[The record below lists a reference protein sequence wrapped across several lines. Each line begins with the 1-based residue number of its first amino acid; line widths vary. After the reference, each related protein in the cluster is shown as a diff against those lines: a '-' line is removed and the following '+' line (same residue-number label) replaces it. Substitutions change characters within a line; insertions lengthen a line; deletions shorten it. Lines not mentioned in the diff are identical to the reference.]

1 MNDGLSKR
9 QRAVLAALCDTFQPD
24 GGALLLER
32 ATGLIASLP
41 NADDRLRLR
50 LLLSAFGS
58 PLVNLVLSGRFA
70 AFDAMDLPAR
80 VALLRGWA
88 ESAIQLRRAGF
99 QALKKIVNVVY
110 YAWPNGDGSH
120 PAWRAAGYPG
130 PLPPPL
136 SPLAS
141 RLPTVEVTKDTTLE
155 CDVVICGSGAGGGV
169 AAGLL
174 AEAGRSV
181 IVLEKGDNLGPED
194 FTQVEG
200 DMLKAGYLD
209 AGLLMTQSGSLP
221 ILAGSCLGGGTVIN
235 WTTSFAL
242 REPTRAEW
250 DRKSGLS
257 LFSGPRFAES
267 YERVM
272 RRSDVNSDNSVPG
285 VRDQLLEKGLKA
297 CGYHVGIIPRNV
309 TGCASGAECGYCGYG
324 CRHNAKNSTA
334 KTYLADAVAHGARLV
349 VCCTVDRV
357 MKEGGR
363 AAGVEGTV
371 RTADGRTVRLTVRA
385 RVVIA
390 ACGAL
395 HTPALLARSG
405 LSNPLIGRGLHLHP
419 VTAVA
424 GFFNERVEPWSGHLQ
439 TRHSDQ
445 FANQDEWYG
454 AKFETGPIH
463 WTLPASA
470 FGWDN
475 PQQHKVDVGRLGNIS
490 VCGILLRDRD
500 AGRVITARDGRP
512 RVHYELSAYDANHL
526 RVAMRGAAEVLA
538 AAGATELMTLQQPP
552 VRAVPGATGW
562 LDDYARRIDA
572 GGIDRC
578 KMALISFH
586 QMGTCA
592 MGSNPD
598 RGVIGETGETFDLP
612 GLYVVDG
619 SAFVTSSGVNPMITI
634 MAIADHVSRG
644 IAERW

>member
-1 MNDGLSKR
+1 MNDGLTTR

-32 ATGLIASLP
+32 AAGLIASLP

-50 LLLSAFGS
+50 LLLSALGS
-58 PLVNLVLSGRFA
+58 PFVNLALSGRFA
-70 AFDAMDLPAR
+70 AFDRMAVAAR

-99 QALKKIVNVVY
+99 QALKKIVNVVH
-110 YAWPNGDGSH
+110 YAWPTENGSH

-136 SPLAS
+136 SPVAS
-141 RLPTVEVTKDTTLE
+141 RLKTVDVSQDLTLE

-169 AAGLL
+169 AAGVL

-181 IVLEKGDNLGPED
+181 IVLEKGENLGPED
-194 FTQVEG
+194 FTQIEG

-235 WTTSFAL
+235 WTSSFAL

-257 LFSGPRFAES
+257 LFASSGFNAA
-267 YERVM
+267 YERVL
-272 RRSDVNSDNSVPG
+272 RRSDVNKDNSVPG

-297 CGYHVGIIPRNV
+297 CGYHVDVIPRNA
-309 TGCASGAECGYCGYG
+309 TGCVHGLECGYCGYG
-324 CRHNAKNSTA
+324 CRHNAKNSTT
-334 KTYLADAVAHGARLV
+334 KTYLADAVARGARIV
-349 VCCTVDRV
+349 VRCDVDRV
-357 MKEGGR
+357 LKETGR
-363 AAGVEGTV
+363 AVGVVGTV
-371 RTADGRTVRLTVRA
+371 RTADGRTVRLTVHARA
-385 RVVIA
+385 VIA

-405 LSNPLIGRGLHLHP
+405 LTNRLIGQGLHLHP

-424 GFFNERVEPWSGHLQ
+424 GFFNERVEPWSGNLQ

-445 FANQDEWYG
+445 FANQDDWYG
-454 AKFETGPIH
+454 AKFETGPVH
-463 WTLPASA
+463 WALPASA
-470 FGWDN
+470 FGWDS
-475 PQQHKVDVGRLGNIS
+475 PEQHKDDVRRLGNTS

-500 AGRVITARDGRP
+500 SGRVVTARDGRP
-512 RVHYELSAYDANHL
+512 RVHYELSTYDANHL

-538 AAGATELMTLQQPP
+538 AAGAMELMTLQQPP
-552 VRAVPGATGW
+552 VRVKPGATGW

-592 MGSNPD
+592 MGADPG
-598 RGVIGETGETFDLP
+598 RGVIGESGEAFDLP
-612 GLYVVDG
+612 GLYVADG

-634 MAIADHVSRG
+634 MAIADHVARG
-644 IAERW
+644 IADSW

>member
-1 MNDGLSKR
+1 MNDGLTTR

-24 GGALLLER
+24 AGPRLLER
-32 ATGLIASLP
+32 AAGLIASLP

-50 LLLSAFGS
+50 LLLSGLGS
-58 PLVNLVLSGRFA
+58 PFVNLALSGRFA
-70 AFDAMDLPAR
+70 AFDRMDQEAR

-99 QALKKIVNVVY
+99 QALKKLINVVH
-110 YAWPNGDGSH
+110 YAWPGADGSH

-130 PLPPPL
+130 PLPPPA
-136 SPLAS
+136 SPPAP
-141 RLPTVEVTKDTTLE
+141 RLPTLDIAADLTLE

-169 AAGLL
+169 AAGVL

-181 IVLEKGDNLGPED
+181 IVLEKGDNFGPED

-257 LFSGPRFAES
+257 LFASPRLTES
-267 YERVM
+267 FERVM
-272 RRSDVNSDNSVPG
+272 RRVDVNTDNSVPG

-297 CGYHVGIIPRNV
+297 CGYHVGTIPRNATGCV
-309 TGCASGAECGYCGYG
+309 TGLECGYCGYG

-349 VCCTVDRV
+349 VRCNVERV
-357 MKEGGR
+357 LKEGGH
-363 AAGVEGTV
+363 AVGVTGTV
-371 RTADGRTVRLTVRA
+371 RTADGRTVTLTVRGRA
-385 RVVIA
+385 VIA

-405 LSNPLIGRGLHLHP
+405 LGNPLIGRGLRLHP
-419 VTAVA
+419 VTAIA
-424 GFFNERVEPWSGHLQ
+424 GFFNERVEPWSGNLQ

-445 FANQDEWYG
+445 FANQDDWYG
-454 AKFETGPIH
+454 AKLETGPIH

-470 FGWDN
+470 FGWDD
-475 PQQHKVDVGRLGNIS
+475 PQQHARDVQRLGNIS

-500 AGRVITARDGRP
+500 SGRVVTARDGRP

-526 RVAMRGAAEVLA
+526 RVAMRGGAEVLA

-552 VRAVPGATGW
+552 VRATPGAAGW
-562 LDDYARRIDA
+562 LDDYTRRIDA
-572 GGIDRC
+572 GGIDRA

-586 QMGTCA
+586 QMATCA
-592 MGSNPD
+592 MGADPR

-612 GLYVVDG
+612 GLYIADG

-634 MAIADHVSRG
+634 MAIADHVARG
-644 IAERW
+644 INERW